1 MIILLNFFLLI
12 YTLGFFKV
20 ITLELALTF
29 DKEIHIKYFDT
40 ITGRLLHIFVTF
52 CYMHVHV
59 KLIIST
65 FFQILQ

>member
-1 MIILLNFFLLI
+1 MIILLNFF
-12 YTLGFFKV
+12 YSDTLGFFKV
-20 ITLELALTF
+20 NTLELALTF

-59 KLIIST
+59 KLLIST